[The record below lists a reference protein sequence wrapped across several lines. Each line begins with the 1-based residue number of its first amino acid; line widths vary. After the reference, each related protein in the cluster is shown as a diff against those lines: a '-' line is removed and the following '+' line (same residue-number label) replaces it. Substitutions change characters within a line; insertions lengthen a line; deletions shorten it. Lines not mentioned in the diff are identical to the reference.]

1 VALDR
6 SPVSWEEL
14 RGADAS
20 DLEKLYRDVGV
31 SRVPRG
37 IFAGRHLAWVET
49 RDPTA
54 PLLRPVLELFFRR
67 LEFHI
72 DFDRSQ
78 WFWFARSLGVGHF
91 SPSIG
96 PSRWRDTETIRMLY
110 DDRRLPGFVNQ
121 WLYDE
126 VKPLSDDLG
135 LGLGGI
141 SRRRGEGERFFFAL
155 RRIG

>member
-1 VALDR
+1 MPSPYQVRGTLSRVALDR

-110 DDRRLPGFVNQ
+110 D
-121 WLYDE
+121 E